1 MHKNDT
7 NFFRPLWRRV
17 AVVVFLAAWLAWE
30 VFFTREQMWMMI
42 VGAVLAYSVWSFFI
56 SFDRNAGKDSPGGDP
71 PAA

>member
-42 VGAVLAYSVWSFFI
+42 VGAVLAYSIWSFFI
-56 SFDRNAGKDSPGGDP
+56 TFDRTAGKDGPGGDP